1 MADADPPAA
10 EATPDADADADL
22 APIENPAADIAAAS
36 KAASAEETAT
46 TEPPPAPAEPEEVV
60 AAPPAEQ
67 PAAAE
72 PAVEQAAVAE
82 EEAVP
87 TDGAAELAEAAPGAE
102 GANPAADS
110 ADAAPAAE
118 GEDIVAPADN
128 ASHVAKDAA
137 DDAAPAGNAAHA
149 AEAEAETEDAPVA
162 VMAVTVQH
170 PRPGATPPA
179 ADGGADAE
187 ADADGAD
194 AADAAPAGP
203 RGPDEAVTA
212 DGPKVITVMLE
223 SVGQTGAGMKSTMR
237 QVTVEIVPPDSRKR
251 WLGGYKNKDTG
262 IEYHNCSTQ
271 TYVRFRPDDGKVRF
285 HREVQTKEL
294 SSGIT
299 NNQMTMVETSTQ
311 MTRPGAFISSVED
324 REIIPRP
331 YFSAA
336 QWEAR
341 RLAAV
346 IVLQSYIRRMRAVRY
361 VHELRKRKAAYE
373 QWQAEEVERK
383 LAEEQAEWQSRLDRR
398 QNPRTKDDFQLLY
411 HGLEVWRQEE
421 LNGIGGLEG
430 EDRQSFQIGLL
441 RQQCVYL
448 SAIDKLKNNADEQ
461 NREIRIKK
469 FFDTSAAPMQ
479 WIEEEYQKVN
489 TLETPDTLRARELR
503 EVYYALKLTG
513 IAVDERLDILLH
525 VKLTVQ
531 EYDTKLTREVVDLLN
546 READLLLRGT
556 RESNLAG
563 LRKRIQN
570 LFLRFCEDP
579 QYNPIAA
586 KYLSVHKTKDDYKEG
601 MLVDKTTGKYSDTG
615 AFVFGSPDKAPT
627 VSNRSK
633 KVLNHATERKDV
645 TQHKRIMDA
654 IRRSEIAKGYE
665 SQVVFHMSIED
676 MSYIIDTIWG
686 GASCLSQE
694 DEPFRLT
701 LPRWDESQEW
711 SPWNCVLLT
720 KDEAETHE
728 QLSKLNAPLRET
740 YGAALY
746 RSVTQKHLRAK
757 GYFLSLVEV
766 QSKRP
771 LELET
776 GLEMPPGS
784 STIQAAI
791 ST

>member
-1 MADADPPAA
+1 MLLLIHLVA
-10 EATPDADADADL
+10 
-22 APIENPAADIAAAS
+22 
-36 KAASAEETAT
+36 
-46 TEPPPAPAEPEEVV
+46 PPAPAEPEE
-60 AAPPAEQ
+60 AAADPPAEE
-67 PAAAE
+67 PAATEPVVEDSAVAEAEEAASTEGAAE
-72 PAVEQAAVAE
+72 PA
-82 EEAVP
+82 
-87 TDGAAELAEAAPGAE
+87 EAAPAAE
-102 GANPAADS
+102 ADD
-110 ADAAPAAE
+110 ADDAAPAAE
-118 GEDIVAPADN
+118 GEGDGEDEDEVAP
-128 ASHVAKDAA
+128 A
-137 DDAAPAGNAAHA
+137 DDAAPAADDATAGDADPADDAAPA
-149 AEAEAETEDAPVA
+149 AEGDGDGDGDGAPA
-162 VMAVTVQH
+162 ALMAVTVH
-170 PRPGATPPA
+170 AAGEGEGVDAGVISSA
-179 ADGGADAE
+179 ADDDVADAGADAGAG
-187 ADADGAD
+187 ADAAGAD
-194 AADAAPAGP
+194 AADAADATDADADAADADAAPAAP
-203 RGPDEAVTA
+203 PAADEAAPA
-212 DGPKVITVMLE
+212 DGPKIITVLLE
-223 SVGQTGAGMKSTMR
+223 SLGQTGTGMKSTLR

-262 IEYHNCSTQ
+262 LEYHNCSTQ
-271 TYVRFRPDDGKVRF
+271 TYVRLRPDDGKVRF

-299 NNQMTMVETSTQ
+299 NDQMTMVETSTQ

-324 REIIPRP
+324 SVIVPRP

-346 IVLQSYIRRMRAVRY
+346 IVLQSYVRRMRAVRY

-373 QWQAEEVERK
+373 QWQAEEEDRK
-383 LAEEQAEWQSRLDRR
+383 LEEEQAEWQSRLDRR

-421 LNGIGGLEG
+421 LKGIGGLEG

-503 EVYYALKLTG
+503 EVYFALKLTG

-531 EYDTKLTREVVDLLN
+531 EYDTKLTREIVDLLN
-546 READLLLRGT
+546 READLLLRGM
-556 RESNLAG
+556 REGNQAG

-579 QYNPIAA
+579 QFNPIAA

-601 MLVDKTTGKYSDTG
+601 MLVDKTTGKYADTG
-615 AFVFGSPDKAPT
+615 AFVFRSPNKAPT
-627 VSNRSK
+627 VSNPSK
-633 KVLNHATERKDV
+633 KVLNIATERKDV
-645 TQHKRIMDA
+645 TQHTRIMDA
-654 IRRSEIAKGYE
+654 IRRAEVAKGYE

-766 QSKRP
+766 QLKRP

-776 GLEMPPGS
+776 GLEMLPGS
-784 STIQAAI
+784 STLQAAI

>member
-1 MADADPPAA
+1 M
-10 EATPDADADADL
+10 
-22 APIENPAADIAAAS
+22 
-36 KAASAEETAT
+36 
-46 TEPPPAPAEPEEVV
+46 
-60 AAPPAEQ
+60 AAPPAEE
-67 PAAAE
+67 PTAAE

-87 TDGAAELAEAAPGAE
+87 TEGAAELAEAAPAAE
-102 GANPAADS
+102 AATHAAES
-110 ADAAPAAE
+110 AEDGAPAAE
-118 GEDIVAPADN
+118 GEDVVAPADN
-128 ASHVAKDAA
+128 AAPAAEDAA
-137 DDAAPAGNAAHA
+137 DDAAHAGNAAHA
-149 AEAEAETEDAPVA
+149 AEAETEDAPLA
-162 VMAVTVQH
+162 VMAVRVHTAGEGEV
-170 PRPGATPPA
+170 
-179 ADGGADAE
+179 GADAD
-187 ADADGAD
+187 ADADVADAGAD
-194 AADAAPAGP
+194 ADADADAGEGEGADAAPAAAHAG
-203 RGPDEAVTA
+203 DEAVPA
-212 DGPKVITVMLE
+212 DGHKVITVLLE
-223 SVGQTGAGMKSTMR
+223 RLGQTGAGMKSTMR

-262 IEYHNCSTQ
+262 LEYHNCSTQ
-271 TYVRFRPDDGKVRF
+271 TYVRVRPDDGKVRF

-299 NNQMTMVETSTQ
+299 NDQMTMVETSTQ
-311 MTRPGAFISSVED
+311 MTRPGAFITGVED

-373 QWQAEEVERK
+373 QWQAEEEERK

-633 KVLNHATERKDV
+633 KVLNYATERKDV

-654 IRRSEIAKGYE
+654 IRRSEVAKGYE

-784 STIQAAI
+784 STMQAAI

>member
-67 PAAAE
+67 PATAE